1 MERKTGRPW
10 TALLKYEKLIL
21 SEEETTS
28 AVGCGVSCAVLYAL
42 RPFVQVTV
50 RRRVSF
56 IF

>member
-1 MERKTGRPW
+1 MEEKLGQS
-10 TALLKYEKLIL
+10 TAVLFKYEKLIL
-21 SEEETTS
+21 AEEETTS